1 MHTYDLFGLVSI
13 FLMILAFILFY
24 VIENSITSIYQL
36 SHTYTTFLSAPTQTY
51 LCLIF
56 CTVGL
61 VFILDPLVTLSYRLY
76 KNRD

>member
-1 MHTYDLFGLVSI
+1 MHTYDLFGLVFISM
-13 FLMILAFILFY
+13 MILAFLLFY
-24 VIENSITSIYQL
+24 VIENSITSLYQL
-36 SHTYTTFLSAPTQTY
+36 SHTYKTFLSAPTQTY

-61 VFILDPLVTLSYRLY
+61 VYILDPLVTLSYRLY